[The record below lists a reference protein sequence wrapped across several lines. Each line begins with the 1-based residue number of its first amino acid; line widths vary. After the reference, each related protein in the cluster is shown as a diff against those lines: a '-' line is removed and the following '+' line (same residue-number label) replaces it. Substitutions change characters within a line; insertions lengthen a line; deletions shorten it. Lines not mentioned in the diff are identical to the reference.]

1 MSLFVYELPL
11 KRKGN
16 DDDDDD
22 DGDDDDDDAD
32 ADANHDDDN
41 GNAAHWQNKKRSN
54 SHEVFDAALII
65 MIHNDNRIVVRSCL
79 RRTDRSRY
87 ATTPTGALSHTPP
100 PS

>member
-1 MSLFVYELPL
+1 MMMMMVMMTMMMMITILMLMLIMMMPMAMQL
-11 KRKGN
+11 IGKIK
-16 DDDDDD
+16 
-22 DGDDDDDDAD
+22 
-32 ADANHDDDN
+32 
-41 GNAAHWQNKKRSN
+41 NKNKSN